1 MLYETFAI
9 MRTVALTIGALVLI
23 ALLGTSYAGAAASEG
38 RVRPHVGKP
47 IRCYGSVS
55 QRGENVPVDT
65 VDRAHDVT
73 HSAAIFQGGTLLAWL
88 YQDRNGTLWFEG
100 VSDPKVPLSMI
111 GRVASS
117 MGISSLNRKQPSDRG
132 TLLRGYT
139 IQVIKPMSL
148 KPLIGSSLN
157 IRTCY

>member
-1 MLYETFAI
+1 MLYETVAI
-9 MRTVALTIGALVLI
+9 MRTVALAIGALVLS
-23 ALLGTSYAGAAASEG
+23 ALLGTSYAGAATSKVH
-38 RVRPHVGKP
+38 VRPNAGKP

-73 HSAAIFQGGTLLAWL
+73 HSAAIFQGSTLLAWL

-117 MGISSLNRKQPSDRG
+117 MGISSVNRNQSRDRG

-139 IQVIKPMSL
+139 IQIIKPMSL
-148 KPLIGSSLN
+148 QPLAGSSLN
-157 IRTCY
+157 IHTCY